1 MKKKLIGGV
10 IVLVLVMSMLSMSGC
25 KLIQGEY
32 YIEYITCLAS
42 RNLASNLS
50 FFYIQ
55 ASVVSTNQ
63 VSGKIIDWYVKI
75 YNEADEEILSI
86 SMDDYEAMGLNLQV
100 TRTPIQGYY
109 SGTFSMVTDPAYPG
123 DMYNGETPAKALVR
137 LYLQDMNDYQTEV
150 AFGGTIAFEEI
161 TE

>member
-32 YIEYITCLAS
+32 YIEYISCRAS
-42 RNLASNLS
+42 RDLVRDLS
-50 FFYIQ
+50 FFYFK

-75 YNEADEEILSI
+75 YNEADEEILLI
-86 SMDDYEAMGLNLQV
+86 NMDDYETSGLNLQV
-100 TRTPIQGYY
+100 ARMPIQGYY
-109 SGTFSMVTDPAYPG
+109 SGSFTMITDPAFPG
-123 DMYNGETPAKALVR
+123 DMFNGETPAKVLIR
-137 LYLQDMNDYQTEV
+137 MNIQDMNDYETEL
-150 AFGGTIAFEEI
+150 AFAGTIAFEEI